1 MFVQQWKMFEVQPQF
16 AILGVI
22 KLHYRARFS
31 QNGGW
36 EPKVLTPEVLKH
48 RNTKYC
54 RGPKSADKP
63 ISNLYPALKR
73 KQNNPADNVPFT
85 QALFCV

>member
-1 MFVQQWKMFEVQPQF
+1 MQPQF

-63 ISNLYPALKR
+63 VSNLYPALKR
-73 KQNNPADNVPFT
+73 KTNK
-85 QALFCV
+85 QANS

>member
-1 MFVQQWKMFEVQPQF
+1 MYIQQRKLFEMQPQF

-73 KQNNPADNVPFT
+73 KTNK
-85 QALFCV
+85 QANS